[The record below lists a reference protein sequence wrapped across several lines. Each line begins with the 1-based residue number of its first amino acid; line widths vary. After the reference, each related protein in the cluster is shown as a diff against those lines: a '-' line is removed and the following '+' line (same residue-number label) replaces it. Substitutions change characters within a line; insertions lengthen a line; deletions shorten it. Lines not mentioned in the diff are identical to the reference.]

1 MARKKS
7 GHIAVP
13 FLITIFIGLIV
24 VGGLAFGVY
33 RYFGFGKEADPPEP
47 TPRISKQVTYEDN
60 HTVLLVLEEPEQKC
74 AETFVLMRSIPVKKQ
89 ILFIGIPTN
98 TIALV
103 NGEQQSI
110 QGAYDRGGAASA
122 AEFTQQFMGVTVD
135 RYMKFD
141 SDAFR
146 KVCDIFGG
154 VTYAVNADIAGFKND
169 GSQQY
174 MKSDQIETFVTYSMF
189 RDGESER
196 AFTAA
201 SVLSAMINQTDGKRI
216 ADSFDSN
223 FNVII
228 NMVDSNVTAV
238 DYKKRKMAIKNMF
251 ENGTTIAV
259 TLSLDGSPA
268 GSDFIPSENFINT
281 LREDYFTD

>member
-24 VGGLAFGVY
+24 VGGMAFGVY
-33 RYFGFGKEADPPEP
+33 RYFGFGKEAAPPEP

-74 AETFVLMRSIPVKKQ
+74 AKKQ

-103 NGEQQSI
+103 DGEQQSI
-110 QGAYDRGGAASA
+110 QSAYDRGGAASA

-223 FNVII
+223 FNAL
-228 NMVDSNVTAV
+228 MC
-238 DYKKRKMAIKNMF
+238 
-251 ENGTTIAV
+251 
-259 TLSLDGSPA
+259 
-268 GSDFIPSENFINT
+268 
-281 LREDYFTD
+281 